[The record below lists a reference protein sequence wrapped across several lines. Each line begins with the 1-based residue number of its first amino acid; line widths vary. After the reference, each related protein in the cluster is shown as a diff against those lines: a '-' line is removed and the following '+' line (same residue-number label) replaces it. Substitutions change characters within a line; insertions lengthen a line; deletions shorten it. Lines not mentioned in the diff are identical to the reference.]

1 MDDFSNNQLSDL
13 CFALQCMIERLQ
25 SRLSDP
31 TLKEAWVE
39 YYSKELDK
47 YIFLKNKVESYF

>member
-1 MDDFSNNQLSDL
+1 MDDFSNNQLSYL
-13 CFALQCMIERLQ
+13 CNALQCMIERIQ

-31 TLKEAWVE
+31 TLKEDWVE

>member
-1 MDDFSNNQLSDL
+1 MNDFSNNQIHSI

-25 SRLSDP
+25 RNLSDP
-31 TLKEAWVE
+31 NLKDAWVE

-47 YIFLKNKVESYF
+47 YIFLQNKVELYL

>member
-1 MDDFSNNQLSDL
+1 MDDFSNGQLNSIY
-13 CFALQCMIERLQ
+13 FALQCMIERLQ
-25 SRLSDP
+25 YRLSDP
-31 TLKEAWVE
+31 TLKEAWFE

>member
-1 MDDFSNNQLSDL
+1 MDDFSNGQLSSL

-31 TLKEAWVE
+31 TLKEEWVK

-47 YIFLKNKVESYF
+47 